1 MTTVKKFTAKVSAL
15 LLALSLALLSVP
27 QVSFTVFADDDLGS
41 VRVIVENTTFT
52 EAVDG
57 GEAPVWTGTKVDKW
71 VSLDKDSSAMTCIK
85 NAIESS
91 GFTQTGADAGYITEI
106 AGLEAFDGG
115 SMSGWMGTLNDWFTS
130 EGFDAY
136 TVANGKLA
144 DGDELRMQYTMNWG
158 ADLGS
163 DWSGTDTSLKAINSD
178 YGTLSPEFG
187 AKTYEYTLTVPF
199 GTKSINFRPMA
210 LNKNF
215 KTVSKIGDKTLSL
228 TKPTEIKDGDVITVT
243 VGEGKAA
250 STYKV
255 TVKEGDRPAARF
267 DSFALSAFS
276 LDGWDND
283 AFDPE
288 KLEYDIKIK
297 SYSTSSFY
305 INSGTKFNSDLLKCY
320 AVYTDINGVA
330 QRNEIKS
337 GSFNSISDIPF
348 GLTKLILELCYIDDE
363 SIKTQYV
370 FNITRPYDYTA
381 EIASSG
387 GITLIPGGRELYATK
402 YNGFAEGTVF
412 RNDENGNVTD
422 TTGTNAEC
430 HSYTSY
436 ILGNTDSVALTLKGK
451 TANVHFR
458 AKADGEYT
466 ELKSGETTPAY
477 SFGEDGTV
485 TVSIDAVSDGDYLVN
500 KFDDADKVT
509 SYTIK
514 LIKTDASVKDVHL
527 TELKSDYGDLY
538 PAFDPSLLSYN
549 IVIAN
554 DAEFPTVYFKAA
566 DGCTVTIGSDA
577 ATAGE
582 DGYYSLVTKSG
593 NTTVTIS
600 NGTLSES
607 YTVKA
612 TKRSK
617 YDVPDKVVDYLC
629 INSQYTNVSFGV
641 GPEQTL
647 AGTIKSLGNFGGYI
661 TYYYDD
667 PITDDPSNPYGL
679 DFYAYGNSFVSGGS
693 AAESG
698 QVYVSEDGKT
708 WYALAGSE
716 HFEDTTITD
725 YEVTYKKT
733 ADGKTSWTDNQ
744 GNSNDGSKQTGRWV
758 SPSVYYMNYL
768 AKGDT
773 VTLRGV
779 VIPSVQGT
787 IQGDSSTA
795 SFAGTTRFGYVDYF
809 KNGTIGANVNA
820 YSENAESNGFDLKW
834 AVDEDGNPVTFKN
847 GVHYVKV
854 QTASNIWAGIF
865 NEKSTEVSYVVRT
878 TANEEE
884 VGTTALPG
892 KIVIT
897 DNDGKTVKELTPD
910 DNGVYEVST
919 GVEESVSISVAGA
932 ADDNIYVNNQR
943 IAADGKAEIA
953 ISSQS
958 EIKTVRIIVQNGE
971 KQPVYAYL
979 KLIPDDVKAAEQVEE
994 LIDAIGDVTLDSY
1007 DDITAARTAYDKLS
1021 DNAKTLV
1028 GSYETLTAAEEAL
1041 AQAEADAVSAAT
1053 DAIDEIGNVTADSK
1067 EKIDSAKDAYSA
1079 VPERLRDKVTNAETL
1094 DKAIERFAAIDEIK
1108 QAGAKSDEHKDDVIS
1123 NLSKNKIYP
1132 LQSIGGEWSVI
1143 ALARAGKLSAD
1154 KADKYYNEL
1163 CDAVKAKGSDKLS
1176 DRKPTE
1182 NARAII
1188 ALSALGK
1195 NSADVAGYNLLSGL
1209 DDMDY
1214 ITSQGINAAIFALIA
1229 FDTTDYSAKTH
1240 DELIAYITDNMTG
1253 KGWALAGDAADVD
1266 LTAMALQALAPYAAN
1281 EKVKSAIDSGLEF
1294 LSESLDE
1301 NARYANGSES
1311 TSQVLI
1317 ALAALGVDP
1326 ITDSRF
1332 TVDGITLIDALESYA
1347 TESGYSHVLG
1357 GEENYM
1363 ATEQAT
1369 LALTAYKLYKDGS
1382 SLYNMNVTAVPKDE
1396 PGTPDEPTPGDSTD
1410 KPEKPDE
1417 PTPGDS
1423 TDKPEKPDEPT
1434 PGDSTDKPE
1443 KPDEPTPGDS
1453 TDKPEKPDEPSEPG
1467 KPDEPDKPGNPDKP
1481 VSPDTGVV
1489 LTGGMALLLS
1499 GAAMLLSKKKRK

>member
-178 YGTLSPEFG
+178 YGTLSPEFS

-199 GTKSINFRPMA
+199 GTKSINFRPTA

-337 GSFNSISDIPF
+337 GSFNSISNIPF

-744 GNSNDGSKQTGRWV
+744 GNSNDGSKQTGRWI
-758 SPSVYYMNYL
+758 SPSVYYMNDL

-834 AVDEDGNPVTFKN
+834 AVDEDGN
-847 GVHYVKV
+847 
-854 QTASNIWAGIF
+854 ASVCAGIF

-1143 ALARAGKLSAD
+1143 ALARAGKLPAD

-1163 CDAVKAKGSDKLS
+1163 CDAVKANGSDRLS

-1294 LSESLDE
+1294 LSKSLDE

-1317 ALAALGVDP
+1317 ALAALGIDP

-1382 SLYNMNVTAVPKDE
+1382 SLYNMNVKAVPKDE
-1396 PGTPDEPTPGDSTD
+1396 PGTPDEPGEPNEPGKPDEPTPGDSTD